1 MNWQWHVMVR
11 ACGEGFCG
19 AVTEG
24 PSEEVMGWDL
34 NEKKPGVQRWKKQT
48 SLYAWVCTTL
58 LNEQQPIIKQYVN
71 CASKNLPGYLEDVT
85 SRRISLAI
93 MGDFYF
99 FLFAY
104 LYFICPFIINVCY
117 HCYSFPH
124 SKENVLRPAL
134 WCWKYS
140 NNQRKIPDCMALFF
154 GWRVAEEKFIKGT
167 DF

>member
-34 NEKKPGVQRWKKQT
+34 NEKKPGVQRWQKQT

-71 CASKNLPGYLEDVT
+71 CASKNIPGYLDVT
-85 SRRISLAI
+85 SHHISLAI

-104 LYFICPFIINVCY
+104 LYFIYPFIINICY
-117 HCYSFPH
+117 HCYS
-124 SKENVLRPAL
+124 SLIQK
-134 WCWKYS
+134 KMYS
-140 NNQRKIPDCMALFF
+140 GLFYGAGNTATTREKSLTVWHFSLAEGWQRRNL
-154 GWRVAEEKFIKGT
+154 
-167 DF
+167 